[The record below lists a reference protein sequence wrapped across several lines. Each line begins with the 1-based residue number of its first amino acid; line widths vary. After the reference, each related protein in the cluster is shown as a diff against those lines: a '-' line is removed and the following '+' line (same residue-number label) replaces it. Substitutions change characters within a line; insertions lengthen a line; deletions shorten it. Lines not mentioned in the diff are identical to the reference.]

1 MDEFDPIDT
10 QAQQEQADI
19 AQKRAELRAKQVV
32 EDFMWLMRDPRG
44 RRIVWAQLADAGVF
58 QPVFSNDAMLMAF
71 NEGRR
76 GAGLRILA
84 QVHSLCP
91 DLYVTMMKEQQQ

>member
-1 MDEFDPIDT
+1 MDEFDPIDI
-10 QAQQEQADI
+10 QAQQDQADTV
-19 AQKRAELRAKQVV
+19 KERAELRAKQIA
-32 EDFMWLMRDPRG
+32 EDFLWLMRDQRG